1 MIMHSIREGF
11 VERLIHQGIFQIYDI
26 WNRMHIDENTR
37 VVVSMVFSCRV
48 TKLASLQSIF
58 QKKFFFLLPSSKQC

>member
-1 MIMHSIREGF
+1 MVMHSIREGF

-26 WNRMHIDENTR
+26 WIRMQIDENTR

-48 TKLASLQSIF
+48 KKLALLQSKF
-58 QKKFFFLLPSSKQC
+58 QKKFFSSS